1 MIHNATRLP
10 HAAFRK
16 LGPGGLVFD
25 VFVLKATF
33 ALDTSTRALKA
44 AEVQVPV
51 RMGDRHVGSD
61 ARHPAGQVLAEPG
74 DAVLFKPG
82 ADIWVT
88 GTAHT
93 YDRRPLKRWAAGVG
107 VGDVRHIVD
116 LFGPREWRRGVLGWG
131 LSASEPTCEVELD
144 YRLAFGGHWAPRD
157 ADRSC
162 AGEVCKPDNP
172 AGCGWLPDNGALAA
186 LPAPARRSLHD
197 QLGTLQRMAAPQI
210 LLPAQ
215 LLHHPAQP
223 LPTAGLGPIARWWS
237 PRTGFLGTRDSQ
249 WRSTRFPHYPE
260 DFDLRFF
267 QAAALPLRTPK
278 PLRGDERIGLMGLL
292 PEGGCGWSLP
302 GLKPRLQARLDDD
315 SRVEAPLHLDTVAVH
330 LDQRQLCLC
339 WRAVFLPAYAPREIE
354 VQLDRD
360 ALQRMGLPS

>member
-1 MIHNATRLP
+1 MIRNATRLP
-10 HAAFRK
+10 HASFRK

-25 VFVLKATF
+25 IFVLKATF
-33 ALDTSTRALKA
+33 ALDPSTRALKA

-51 RMGDRHVGSD
+51 RMSDRHAGSD
-61 ARHPAGQVLAEPG
+61 TQHPVRQVLAEPG

-93 YDRRPLKRWAAGVG
+93 YDRRPFKRWCAGIG
-107 VGDVRHIVD
+107 VGDARHVVE

-131 LSASEPTCEVELD
+131 LSVSEPTCEVELD
-144 YRLAFGGHWAPRD
+144 YGRAFGGHWAYSGPD
-157 ADRSC
+157 GSC

-172 AGCGWLPDNGALAA
+172 AGCGWLPDNRVLAA
-186 LPAPARRSLHD
+186 LPAPARRSLRD
-197 QLGTLQRMAAPQI
+197 RLGALQRMAAPQI

-215 LLHHPAQP
+215 LLRHPSQS

-237 PRTGFLGTRDSQ
+237 PRSDFLGTRDSG
-249 WRSTRFPHYPE
+249 WRNTRAPHYPK

-267 QAAALPLRTPK
+267 QAAVLPLRMPK
-278 PLRGDERIGLMGLL
+278 PLQGDERIGLMGLL

-302 GLKPRLQARLDDD
+302 GLKPRLQAWLDDN
-315 SRVEAPLHLDTVAVH
+315 SLVEAPLRLDTVAIQ

-339 WRAVFLPAYAPREIE
+339 WRAVFPPTCAPREIV
-354 VQLDRD
+354 VQLDRG